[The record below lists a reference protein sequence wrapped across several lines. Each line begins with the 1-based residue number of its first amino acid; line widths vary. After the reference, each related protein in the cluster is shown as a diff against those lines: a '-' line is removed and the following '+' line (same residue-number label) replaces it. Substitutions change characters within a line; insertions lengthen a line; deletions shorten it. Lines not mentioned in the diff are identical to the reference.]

1 MIDTK
6 PSFLGADSAILSQVA
21 PVEDDSEQKSIINKT
36 QQHLNSYSREGL
48 RVLVMAKR
56 IITQHQYDEWLK
68 KHQEAQFSVENVDK
82 KIRDNYSNLECNLT
96 ILGATGE

>member
-1 MIDTK
+1 MLPQLT
-6 PSFLGADSAILSQVA
+6 

-36 QQHLNSYSREGL
+36 QHHLNCYAREGL

-56 IITQHQYDEWLK
+56 VLTQHQYDEWLK
-68 KHQEAQFSVENVDK
+68 KHQDAELSSENVEK

-96 ILGATGE
+96 LLGATGK